1 MNVNRIMLLGQSSE
15 RDLAQDLQ
23 EGAESNINFN
33 FGLNP
38 SDDKPWP
45 YELTLHSEI
54 TLKKGDS
61 EKNVSPLFVSDLR
74 YAIQFDSPID
84 DENTPAALSVAWPYM
99 REKLV
104 EQLQSHD
111 IPAMSIVPLSIA
123 ALPAKSQ

>member
-54 TLKKGDS
+54 TLKKRRFRK
-61 EKNVSPLFVSDLR
+61 ECVSPFRIRSALC
-74 YAIQFDSPID
+74 DSIRF
-84 DENTPAALSVAWPYM
+84 A
-99 REKLV
+99 
-104 EQLQSHD
+104 H
-111 IPAMSIVPLSIA
+111 
-123 ALPAKSQ
+123 

>member
-45 YELTLHSEI
+45 YELTLRSEI

-84 DENTPAALSVAWPYM
+84 DENTPAALFVAWTYM

-123 ALPAKSQ
+123 ALPAQSQ

>member
-45 YELTLHSEI
+45 YELTLRSEI

-74 YAIQFDSPID
+74 YAIQFDSPSD
-84 DENTPAALSVAWPYM
+84 DEHTPAALFGAWPYM

-104 EQLQSHD
+104 EQWQSHD

-123 ALPAKSQ
+123 ALPAQSQ

>member
-1 MNVNRIMLLGQSSE
+1 M
-15 RDLAQDLQ
+15 
-23 EGAESNINFN
+23 
-33 FGLNP
+33 NP

-61 EKNVSPLFVSDLR
+61 GKNLFPFFVSDLR
-74 YAIQFDSPID
+74 YVIQFDSPID
-84 DENTPAALSVAWPYM
+84 DENTPAAFSVAWPYM

-111 IPAMSIVPLSIA
+111 IPAMSVVSLSIA
-123 ALPAKSQ
+123 ELPAQSQ

>member
-1 MNVNRIMLLGQSSE
+1 M
-15 RDLAQDLQ
+15 
-23 EGAESNINFN
+23 
-33 FGLNP
+33 NP

-54 TLKKGDS
+54 TLKKVIP
-61 EKNVSPLFVSDLR
+61 ERICFLFFVSDLR

-111 IPAMSIVPLSIA
+111 IPAMSVVPLSIA
-123 ALPAKSQ
+123 ELPAQSQ

>member
-1 MNVNRIMLLGQSSE
+1 MDE
-15 RDLAQDLQ
+15 RQQNYAARPVKRARSCPRLAGRRGKQ
-23 EGAESNINFN
+23 
-33 FGLNP
+33 
-38 SDDKPWP
+38 
-45 YELTLHSEI
+45 LTLHSEI

-84 DENTPAALSVAWPYM
+84 DENTPAALSIAWPYM

-123 ALPAKSQ
+123 ALPAQSQ

>member
-15 RDLAQDLQ
+15 RDLAQDPQ

-54 TLKKGDS
+54 TLKKAIPKECVSLFRIRSALCDS
-61 EKNVSPLFVSDLR
+61 IRF
-74 YAIQFDSPID
+74 A
-84 DENTPAALSVAWPYM
+84 
-99 REKLV
+99 
-104 EQLQSHD
+104 H
-111 IPAMSIVPLSIA
+111 
-123 ALPAKSQ
+123 